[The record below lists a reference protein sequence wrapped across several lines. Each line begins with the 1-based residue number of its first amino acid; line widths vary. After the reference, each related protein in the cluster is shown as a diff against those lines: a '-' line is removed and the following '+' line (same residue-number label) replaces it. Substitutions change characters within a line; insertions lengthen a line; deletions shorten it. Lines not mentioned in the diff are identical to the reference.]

1 MAGGGDLAPVDQAD
15 IQSQLVHDLAGI
27 LAIQPNIIGDD
38 CRHQAQHGD
47 DDEVPHGANVGLVK
61 ANTGQLRAKLRIR
74 PNVIGPAGAIAGVW
88 TMMRMAKKKEAANEG
103 GLSSRRI

>member
-1 MAGGGDLAPVDQAD
+1 
-15 IQSQLVHDLAGI
+15 
-27 LAIQPNIIGDD
+27 
-38 CRHQAQHGD
+38 
-47 DDEVPHGANVGLVK
+47 VGLVK

-74 PNVIGPAGAIAGVW
+74 PNVIGPTGAIAGVW